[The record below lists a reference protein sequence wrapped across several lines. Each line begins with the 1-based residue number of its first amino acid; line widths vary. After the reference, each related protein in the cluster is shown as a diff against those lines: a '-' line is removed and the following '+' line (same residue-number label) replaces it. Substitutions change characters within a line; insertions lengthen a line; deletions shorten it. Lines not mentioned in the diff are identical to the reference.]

1 MPSVSILINV
11 DFFVLEI
18 SVLILELQ
26 KWSLRVA
33 GNKLF
38 PHYKFRFTYQ
48 SPVASFFFF
57 FEVTL
62 SHGMY

>member
-18 SVLILELQ
+18 NVLILELQ

-38 PHYKFRFTYQ
+38 PH
-48 SPVASFFFF
+48 
-57 FEVTL
+57 
-62 SHGMY
+62 